1 MSTTT
6 MLLIAGGSIVIV
18 ALVVIMLRRSWG
30 SSMNEVG
37 RLRLD
42 VPPAPLPDGTALPE
56 YERTTIAELLAR
68 GQKIEAIKRYRT
80 LTGVGLKEAKDAVE
94 AWERAGS
101 APDIP
106 TATPS
111 PAPGGDIAEVHALA
125 RSGKK
130 IEAIKRYR
138 ELTGVGLKEA
148 KDAVERMEAG
158 N

>member
-1 MSTTT
+1 MTTTT

-42 VPPAPLPDGTALPE
+42 VPSAPLPNGTTLPE

-94 AWERAGS
+94 SWERAGS
-101 APDIP
+101 APAIP
-106 TATPS
+106 TATPA

>member
-1 MSTTT
+1 MTTTT

-42 VPPAPLPDGTALPE
+42 VPSAPLPNGTTLPE

-101 APDIP
+101 ASDIP

-138 ELTGVGLKEA
+138 EITGVGLKEA